1 MGPKSLNPTRTV
13 ASIAHSNLINFTTF
27 NYLYRDV
34 REGMY
39 LIGAE
44 VTTQKE
50 YPNCGFWKEWGIVPQ
65 YGKLH

>member
-1 MGPKSLNPTRTV
+1 MIQNKYNS
-13 ASIAHSNLINFTTF
+13 
-27 NYLYRDV
+27 LYRDV

-50 YPNCGFWKEWGIVPQ
+50 YPNCGFWKEWGIVPK

>member
-1 MGPKSLNPTRTV
+1 MS
-13 ASIAHSNLINFTTF
+13 HNLTYFF
-27 NYLYRDV
+27 CRDV